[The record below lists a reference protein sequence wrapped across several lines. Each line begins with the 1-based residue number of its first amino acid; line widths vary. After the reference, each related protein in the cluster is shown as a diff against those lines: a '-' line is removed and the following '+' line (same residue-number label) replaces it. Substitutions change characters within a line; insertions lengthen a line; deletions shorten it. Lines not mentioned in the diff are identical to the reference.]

1 MAVLR
6 PKSLKNQRS
15 ASFCHPGTPQQGRLH
30 EEEAGMRRLEG
41 KLAVVTGAGNGIGRA
56 SALRFVAEG
65 ADLAI
70 LDLDPKGLEETADKA
85 REAGAKVL
93 AITADCTDEKVVVDA
108 FKRIQ
113 ADAGFIDILMNNV
126 GQSARERASEF
137 YKSSS
142 EVWRFVVDITLM
154 ATLIS
159 SRQVV
164 PAMREAGR
172 GKIVNVASNAGMA
185 GEIGISEY
193 AAAKMGVIGFT
204 RSLAREL
211 APFKVN
217 VNALCPGVTKT
228 RVLDKISDEFLE
240 KIRVSIPL
248 GYFAEPEDIAA
259 AAAFLA
265 SDDARYMTGQSMVVD
280 GGRWMI

>member
-1 MAVLR
+1 
-6 PKSLKNQRS
+6 
-15 ASFCHPGTPQQGRLH
+15 
-30 EEEAGMRRLEG
+30 MRRLEG
-41 KLAVVTGAGNGIGRA
+41 KLAVVTGAANGIGRA
-56 SALRFVAEG
+56 SALRFADEGANLAIIDLDAAGIETVAEEARAKG
-65 ADLAI
+65 A
-70 LDLDPKGLEETADKA
+70 T
-85 REAGAKVL
+85 VL
-93 AITADCTDEKVVVDA
+93 ALSGDCTDEATVREHFA
-108 FKRIQ
+108 TIYGRC
-113 ADAGFIDILMNNV
+113 GFVDILMNNV

-137 YKSSS
+137 YKSDP
-142 EVWRFVVDITLM
+142 EVWRFVIEVTLM
-154 ATLIS
+154 ATLIA

-164 PAMREAGR
+164 PHMREAGR

-185 GEIGISEY
+185 GEIGISDY

-228 RVLDKISDEFLE
+228 RVIDRISEEILA
-240 KIRVSIPL
+240 KIRASIPL

-265 SDDARYMTGQSMVVD
+265 SDDARYMTGQSVVVD

>member
-1 MAVLR
+1 
-6 PKSLKNQRS
+6 
-15 ASFCHPGTPQQGRLH
+15 
-30 EEEAGMRRLEG
+30 MRRLEG
-41 KLAVVTGAGNGIGRA
+41 KLAVVTGAANGIGRA
-56 SALRFVAEG
+56 SALRFADEGANLAIIDLDAAGIETVAEEARAKG
-65 ADLAI
+65 A
-70 LDLDPKGLEETADKA
+70 T
-85 REAGAKVL
+85 VL
-93 AITADCTDEKVVVDA
+93 ALSGDCTDEATVRELFA
-108 FKRIQ
+108 TIYGRC
-113 ADAGFIDILMNNV
+113 GFVDILMNNV

-137 YKSSS
+137 YKSDP
-142 EVWRFVVDITLM
+142 EVWRFVIEVTLM
-154 ATLIS
+154 ATLIA

-164 PAMREAGR
+164 PHMREAGR
-172 GKIVNVASNAGMA
+172 GKIVNVASKAGMA
-185 GEIGISEY
+185 GEIGISDY

-228 RVLDKISDEFLE
+228 RVIDRISEEILA
-240 KIRVSIPL
+240 KIRASIPL

-265 SDDARYMTGQSMVVD
+265 SDDARYMTGQSVVVD

>member
-1 MAVLR
+1 
-6 PKSLKNQRS
+6 
-15 ASFCHPGTPQQGRLH
+15 
-30 EEEAGMRRLEG
+30 MRRLEG
-41 KLAVVTGAGNGIGRA
+41 KLAVVTGAAYGIGRA
-56 SALRFVAEG
+56 SALRFASEG
-65 ADLAI
+65 AHLAL
-70 LDLDPKGLEETADKA
+70 LDLEAEALETVAAEA
-85 REAGAKVL
+85 RKIGAKVL
-93 AITADCTDEKVVVDA
+93 TVVGNCTDEATIVSS
-108 FKRIQ
+108 FKTIY
-113 ADAGFIDILMNNV
+113 DEFGFIDVLMNNV

-142 EVWRFVVDITLM
+142 DVWRFVIDVTLM
-154 ATLIS
+154 STLLA

-164 PAMREAGR
+164 PSMREAGR

-217 VNALCPGVTKT
+217 VNAVCPGVTKT
-228 RVLDKISDEFLE
+228 RVIDRISDEILDKI
-240 KIRVSIPL
+240 RASIPL
-248 GYFAEPEDIAA
+248 GFFAEPEDIAA

-265 SDDARYMTGQSMVVD
+265 SDDARYMTGQSVVVD

>member
-1 MAVLR
+1 M
-6 PKSLKNQRS
+6 
-15 ASFCHPGTPQQGRLH
+15 
-30 EEEAGMRRLEG
+30 
-41 KLAVVTGAGNGIGRA
+41 
-56 SALRFVAEG
+56 
-65 ADLAI
+65 
-70 LDLDPKGLEETADKA
+70 
-85 REAGAKVL
+85 GAKVL
-93 AITADCTDEKVVVDA
+93 TIVGNCTDEATIVA
-108 FKRIQ
+108 SFKTIY
-113 ADAGFIDILMNNV
+113 DEFGFIDVLMNNV

-137 YKSSS
+137 YKSTPD
-142 EVWRFVVDITLM
+142 VWRFVIDVTLM
-154 ATLIS
+154 STLLA

-164 PAMREAGR
+164 PSMRDAGR

-217 VNALCPGVTKT
+217 VNAVCPGVTKT
-228 RVLDKISDEFLE
+228 RVIDRISDEILDKI
-240 KIRVSIPL
+240 RASIPL
-248 GYFAEPEDIAA
+248 GFFAEPEDIAA

-265 SDDARYMTGQSMVVD
+265 SDDARYMTGQSVVVD

>member
-1 MAVLR
+1 
-6 PKSLKNQRS
+6 
-15 ASFCHPGTPQQGRLH
+15 
-30 EEEAGMRRLEG
+30 MRRLDG
-41 KLAVVTGAGNGIGRA
+41 KLAVVTGAAHGIGRA
-56 SALRFVAEG
+56 SALRFAAEG

-70 LDLDPKGLEETADKA
+70 MDLDGAGLEKVAETARA
-85 REAGAKVL
+85 GGAKVF
-93 AITADCTDEKVVVDA
+93 AVAGDCTREDFIVA
-108 FKRIQ
+108 TFKRIYNEC
-113 ADAGFIDILMNNV
+113 GFIDILMNNV
-126 GQSARERASEF
+126 GQSARERAAEF
-137 YKSSS
+137 YKSEP
-142 EVWRFVVDITLM
+142 EVWRFVIDITLFS
-154 ATLIS
+154 TLTA

-185 GEIGISEY
+185 GEIGIAEY

-217 VNALCPGVTKT
+217 VNAVCPGVTKT
-228 RVLDKISDEFLE
+228 RVIDRIPEEILE
-240 KIRVSIPL
+240 KIRASIPL
-248 GYFAEPEDIAA
+248 GFFAEPEDIAA

-265 SDDARYMTGQSMVVD
+265 SDDARYMTGQSVVVD

>member
-1 MAVLR
+1 
-6 PKSLKNQRS
+6 
-15 ASFCHPGTPQQGRLH
+15 
-30 EEEAGMRRLEG
+30 MRRLEG
-41 KLAVVTGAGNGIGRA
+41 KNAVVTGAANGIGRA
-56 SALRFVAEG
+56 TALRFASEG
-65 ADLAI
+65 ANLAI
-70 LDLDPKGLEETADKA
+70 LDLEADGLERVAEEA
-85 REAGAKVL
+85 RRAGAKVVTI
-93 AITADCTDEKVVVDA
+93 AGDCSNEEFLVDS
-108 FKRIQ
+108 FSTIYGEF
-113 ADAGFIDILMNNV
+113 GFVDVLMNNV

-137 YKSSS
+137 YKSHS
-142 EVWRFVVDITLM
+142 EVWRFVVDITLFS
-154 ATLIS
+154 TLLA

-164 PAMREAGR
+164 PSMREAGK

-217 VNALCPGVTKT
+217 VNAVCPGVTKT
-228 RVLDKISDEFLE
+228 RVIDRISEEFLDKI
-240 KIRVSIPL
+240 RASIPL

>member
-1 MAVLR
+1 M
-6 PKSLKNQRS
+6 K
-15 ASFCHPGTPQQGRLH
+15 
-30 EEEAGMRRLEG
+30 RLEG
-41 KLAVVTGAGNGIGRA
+41 KNAVVTGAANGIGRA
-56 SALRFVAEG
+56 SALRFAAEG
-65 ADLAI
+65 ANLAI
-70 LDLDPKGLEETADKA
+70 LDLEAGGLESVAEEA
-85 REAGAKVL
+85 RKAGAKVL
-93 AITADCTDEKVVVDA
+93 TIAGDCSSEEFLVDSFA
-108 FKRIQ
+108 KIYGEF
-113 ADAGFIDILMNNV
+113 DFVDVLMNNV

-142 EVWRFVVDITLM
+142 DVWRFVVDITLFS
-154 ATLIS
+154 TLLA

-164 PAMREAGR
+164 PSMREAGR

-211 APFKVN
+211 APFRVN
-217 VNALCPGVTKT
+217 VNAVCPGVTKT
-228 RVLDKISDEFLE
+228 RVIDRISEEFLE
-240 KIRVSIPL
+240 KIRASIPL

-265 SDDARYMTGQSMVVD
+265 SDDARYMTGQSVVVD

>member
-1 MAVLR
+1 
-6 PKSLKNQRS
+6 
-15 ASFCHPGTPQQGRLH
+15 
-30 EEEAGMRRLEG
+30 MRRLDG
-41 KLAVVTGAGNGIGRA
+41 KLAVVTGAANGIGRA
-56 SALRFVAEG
+56 SALRFAAEG
-65 ADLAI
+65 ANLAI
-70 LDLDPKGLEETADKA
+70 IDLEKDGVERVAEEARAKGAT
-85 REAGAKVL
+85 VL
-93 AITADCTDEKVVVDA
+93 ALSGDCTDEATVKDA
-108 FKRIQ
+108 FRQ
-113 ADAGFIDILMNNV
+113 VYDRFGFVDILMNNV

-137 YKSSS
+137 YKSEP
-142 EVWRFVVDITLM
+142 EVWRFVIDVTLM
-154 ATLIS
+154 ATLIA

-164 PAMREAGR
+164 PSMREAGR

-185 GEIGISEY
+185 GEVGISDY

-228 RVLDKISDEFLE
+228 RVIDRISEEILA
-240 KIRVSIPL
+240 KIRASIPL
-248 GYFAEPEDIAA
+248 GFFAEPEDIAA

-265 SDDARYMTGQSMVVD
+265 SDDARYMTGQSVVVD

>member
-1 MAVLR
+1 
-6 PKSLKNQRS
+6 
-15 ASFCHPGTPQQGRLH
+15 
-30 EEEAGMRRLEG
+30 MRRLEG
-41 KLAVVTGAGNGIGRA
+41 KLAVVTGAAYGIGRA
-56 SALRFVAEG
+56 SALRFASEG
-65 ADLAI
+65 ANLAL
-70 LDLDPKGLEETADKA
+70 LDLEADALEQVAVEA
-85 REAGAKVL
+85 RKMGAKVL
-93 AITADCTDEKVVVDA
+93 TIVGNCTDEATIVA
-108 FKRIQ
+108 SFKTIY
-113 ADAGFIDILMNNV
+113 DEFGFIDVLMNNV

-137 YKSSS
+137 YKSTPD
-142 EVWRFVVDITLM
+142 VWRFVIDVTLM
-154 ATLIS
+154 STLLA

-164 PAMREAGR
+164 PSMRDAGR

-217 VNALCPGVTKT
+217 VNAVCPGVTKT
-228 RVLDKISDEFLE
+228 RVIDRISDEILDKI
-240 KIRVSIPL
+240 RASIPL
-248 GYFAEPEDIAA
+248 GFFAEPEDIAA

-265 SDDARYMTGQSMVVD
+265 SDDARYMTGQSVVVD